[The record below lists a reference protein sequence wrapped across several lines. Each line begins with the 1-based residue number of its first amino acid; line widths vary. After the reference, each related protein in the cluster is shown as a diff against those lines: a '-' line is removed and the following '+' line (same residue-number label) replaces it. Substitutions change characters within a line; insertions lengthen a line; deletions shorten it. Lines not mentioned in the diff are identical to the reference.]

1 MNTKLRGLL
10 QIFLLLFFYNN
21 ISAQIMMFAAKDKN
35 YSSIAYQLSVGDTYF
50 ESKNLL
56 IAKGYDPYKISNQY
70 ADADEKNLTT
80 GVYVIVKSTR
90 KESNNSEKI
99 SYGIGCS
106 KTSYDAAEIQA
117 VKNIAANDWNWT
129 KKYNYTVVER
139 NKFDIK
145 AANSSLVAIIFMK
158 KDAAGNKTVMNTN
171 LQYADLTDSAYR
183 VIKNKYSKINNPN
196 IEINVSR
203 LIVAGGKAAVVKTT
217 NVSANN
223 ITIEKTKLIYAA
235 AGSNY
240 NLALYPEGTITK
252 DKEPEKNILVNEM
265 NLDKQSP
272 GMLSDLKQLLRDKNE
287 KDTTK
292 KRKANTSIGIRG

>member
-240 NLALYPEGTITK
+240 NVSLYPEGTITK
-252 DKEPEKNILVNEM
+252 DKEPEKNILVNEV

>member
-252 DKEPEKNILVNEM
+252 DKEPEKNILVNEV

>member
-171 LQYADLTDSAYR
+171 LQYADLTDSAYL